1 MFPFIVIP
9 AAEIL
14 INALV
19 TVAVKKLLDDD
30 KD

>member
-1 MFPFIVIP
+1 MFPLIAIP